1 MPLIGIIGTGL
12 MGSSIA
18 RCLKSKGYE
27 LILYNRTRDKALK
40 LAKELDAVVAN
51 TPREVADKAI
61 YSIVFVSDDEALYD
75 VIFGKNGIIETTN
88 EKHIVINTSTVTPL
102 ASRRVSII
110 LKEKGLGYVEAPVFG
125 SVHEARECRLISM
138 IAGEKDLVDSI
149 VGFVNEYSSKTFYA
163 GEIPKAIV
171 LKLAINNI
179 ALSLP
184 PILAESFSLIEA
196 WDINLD
202 VLLNIISNLWFGDA
216 VKRYLPR
223 IFEEKTPR
231 FKVWMAGKDYLYVVR
246 ALEEKHLPSFV
257 SSTLS
262 SMYMEAASNGYADK
276 DYPQVARYFIE
287 LAKKKKRT

>member
-1 MPLIGIIGTGL
+1 

-18 RCLKSKGYE
+18 HCLASKGYE
-27 LILYNRTRDKALK
+27 LLLYNRTRSKAEK
-40 LAKELDAVVAN
+40 LARELNASIAE
-51 TPREVADKAI
+51 TPSEVAEKTI

-75 VIFGKNGIIETTN
+75 VVLGRNGVAKTLN
-88 EKHIVINTSTVTPL
+88 KKHILINASTVTPL
-102 ASRRVSII
+102 ASRRVSSI
-110 LKEKGLGYVEAPVFG
+110 LEEKSLGYVEAPVFG
-125 SVHEARECRLISM
+125 STHEARECRLISM
-138 IAGEKDLVDSI
+138 VAGKKELVDNI
-149 VGFVNEYSSKTFYA
+149 VGFINEYSSQTFYA
-163 GEIPKAIV
+163 GEVPKAIV

-196 WDINLD
+196 WGINRD
-202 VLLNIISNLWFGDA
+202 VLLNIISSLWFGDA

-223 IFEEKTPR
+223 IFEDKEPR

-246 ALEEKHLPSFV
+246 ALAEKQLPSFV

-287 LAKKKKRT
+287 LARKKRTS